1 MLKHTLLSTA
11 ATLFIAGSALAQ
23 APGAPAAGG
32 DDKFAAP
39 PSASDQQAPGAP
51 TMAPTLMDKQKPA
64 VGASTGEVLP
74 VETASQIRAEAL
86 IGKKVV
92 NASGEE
98 LGTVDDIVLSKE
110 GMVSGLVVKTG
121 GVMGIGG
128 KSVAVAWQDVSGA
141 INAES
146 VTLPLSKDQL
156 EKAPEF
162 ATKEDQSQSSALP
175 RLPDPNK

>member
-1 MLKHTLLSTA
+1 MLKRTLLSTA
-11 ATLFIAGSALAQ
+11 AMLLVAGPALAQ
-23 APGAPAAGG
+23 APSAPATGG
-32 DDKFAAP
+32 DQFTAP
-39 PSASDQQAPGAP
+39 PSASDQKTPDAP
-51 TMAPTLMDKQKPA
+51 TVMDKEQPGGAA
-64 VGASTGEVLP
+64 VGASTGEILP

-98 LGTVDDIVLSKE
+98 LGTVSDIVLSKD

-121 GVMGIGG
+121 GLMGIGG

-141 INAES
+141 IDAEA

-175 RLPDPNK
+175 RLPDPKQ

>member
-1 MLKHTLLSTA
+1 MLKRTLLSTA
-11 ATLFIAGSALAQ
+11 AMFLIAAPALAQ
-23 APGAPAAGG
+23 APSAPAAGG
-32 DDKFAAP
+32 DSQFTAP
-39 PSASDQQAPGAP
+39 PSASDQKTPGSP
-51 TMAPTLMDKQKPA
+51 MTMDKQQPGAAA

-74 VETASQIRAEAL
+74 VETTSQIRAEAL

-98 LGTVDDIVLSKE
+98 LGTVDDIVLSKD

-128 KSVAVAWQDVSGA
+128 KSVAIAWQDIGSA
-141 INAES
+141 IDADA

-175 RLPDPNK
+175 RLPDPSK